1 MARKHKHPEHVNHE
15 RWLISYAD
23 FITLLFATFVALY
36 ALSKSDA
43 TKAAAAAESM
53 RIAFGTPSGSI
64 LPQEPVI
71 QEAVPSDKTKPIPGE
86 TNEGP
91 KKPQKQAGK
100 NEFEEMK
107 KEVEEY
113 LMTKKMLNKVQV
125 DIQER
130 GLVVSLKE
138 AGVFKSGQA
147 DVQEEAYAALKEIA
161 EKISQY
167 RNPVRIEGHTDNQPI
182 HSRTYPT
189 NWELS
194 STRAT
199 NMARVL
205 MDKFGVPPDK
215 VSATGYGE
223 FRPTGSNDTPAGRA
237 RNRRV
242 DIVILSSTAEKSE
255 PETVAE
261 PPSEPSSEA
270 PPDPP
275 SERPPEATP

>member
-43 TKAAAAAESM
+43 NKAQIVAESM
-53 RIAFGTPSGSI
+53 RISFGSQDGKMI
-64 LPQEPVI
+64 PQEAFNP
-71 QEAVPSDKTKPIPGE
+71 QAVPSSHPKPIPGD
-86 TNEGP
+86 TSIP
-91 KKPQKQAGK
+91 SPPQPRKEAGK
-100 NEFEEMK
+100 EQFDEIK

-113 LMTKKMLNKVQV
+113 LMTKGMLNKVSV
-125 DIQER
+125 DVQER
-130 GLVVSLKE
+130 GLVMSLKE
-138 AGVFKSGQA
+138 AGFFESGKA
-147 DVQEEAYAALKEIA
+147 DVQEESYQVLQEIA
-161 EKISQY
+161 KKISQY
-167 RNPVRIEGHTDNQPI
+167 RNPVRVEGHTDNVPI

-205 MDKFGVPPDK
+205 TDKFGVPPGK

-223 FRPTGSNDTPAGRA
+223 HRPTSENDTPAGRA

-242 DIVILSSTAEKSE
+242 DLVLLSSQAEKSE
-255 PETVAE
+255 PESI
-261 PPSEPSSEA
+261 SEP
-270 PPDPP
+270 
-275 SERPPEATP
+275 

>member
-43 TKAAAAAESM
+43 TKAAAAAESV

-71 QEAVPSDKTKPIPGE
+71 QQAVPSDKTKPIPGE
-86 TNEGP
+86 TSNGP
-91 KKPQKQAGK
+91 QKPQKQAGK
-100 NEFEEMK
+100 SEFEEMK

-147 DVQEEAYAALKEIA
+147 EVQEEAMAALKEIA
-161 EKISQY
+161 EKISKY

-205 MDKFGVPPDK
+205 MDKYGVPPDK

-242 DIVILSSTAEKSE
+242 DIVILSQSAEKSE

-261 PPSEPSSEA
+261 PPSEGASGSPAEGSSES
-270 PPDPP
+270 P
-275 SERPPEATP
+275 

>member
-43 TKAAAAAESM
+43 SKAAAAAESM
-53 RIAFGTPSGSI
+53 RISFGSQDGKMI
-64 LPQEPVI
+64 PQEAFNP
-71 QEAVPSDKTKPIPGE
+71 QSVPSNHPKPIPGD
-86 TNEGP
+86 TSIPTP
-91 KKPQKQAGK
+91 KPKQQAGK
-100 NEFEEMK
+100 EQFEEMK

-113 LMTKKMLNKVQV
+113 LMTKGSLNKVSV
-125 DIQER
+125 DVQER

-138 AGVFKSGQA
+138 AGFFESGRA
-147 DVQEEAYAALKEIA
+147 DVKEESYKVLQEIA
-161 EKISQY
+161 EKISKY
-167 RNPVRIEGHTDNQPI
+167 RNPVRIEGHTDNVPI
-182 HSRTYPT
+182 HSRTYAT

-205 MDKFGVPPDK
+205 TDKFGVPPGK

-223 FRPTGSNDTPAGRA
+223 YRPTTSNDTPAGRSL
-237 RNRRV
+237 NRRV
-242 DIVILSSTAEKSE
+242 DLVLLSSSAEKSE
-255 PETVAE
+255 PESSV
-261 PPSEPSSEA
+261 SE
-270 PPDPP
+270 DP
-275 SERPPEATP
+275 